1 MRVEFKGNSKGF
13 LLPVKTTKD
22 SVFSTGVAFQNSS
35 NLPLFTY
42 EQGSGKDVWVK
53 FDIKQADGVTSVP
66 DFSFTI
72 GEHDVRSGRNGKA
85 IKCNGAESRDLTL
98 VDGVNT
104 VLIKYTYTGG
114 SWTHKV
120 TVWINGDTVL
130 SDVRVDVLRGT
141 QNCFLLSADKNVW
154 FSNIIV
160 SDEMIGFDE
169 VAGASD
175 SAESGEKAKGCYL
188 TAEELEPYQNI
199 MDELSIEDAQMAS
212 SLIDGYL
219 GRSFELTQFT
229 DRVRLRKNR
238 GKLTHSPVAKVEKV
252 IGVSR
257 TMFGKCKSEL
267 PPEVIDLDPEMDGY
281 FTFENDGS
289 SLTAMV
295 FNNVPETLLV
305 TYDSGFE
312 KYPQRLKDACGMLAC
327 NIRQAKSFAGAKQ
340 LSSLDFQVLMT
351 DDSFFTSDIK
361 MLLKGLEH
369 DVRNV

>member
-1 MRVEFKGNSKGF
+1 MS
-13 LLPVKTTKD
+13 
-22 SVFSTGVAFQNSS
+22 
-35 NLPLFTY
+35 
-42 EQGSGKDVWVK
+42 
-53 FDIKQADGVTSVP
+53 
-66 DFSFTI
+66 
-72 GEHDVRSGRNGKA
+72 
-85 IKCNGAESRDLTL
+85 
-98 VDGVNT
+98 
-104 VLIKYTYTGG
+104 
-114 SWTHKV
+114 
-120 TVWINGDTVL
+120 
-130 SDVRVDVLRGT
+130 
-141 QNCFLLSADKNVW
+141 
-154 FSNIIV
+154 
-160 SDEMIGFDE
+160 
-169 VAGASD
+169 
-175 SAESGEKAKGCYL
+175 CYL
-188 TAEELEPYQNI
+188 TEQELLPYQNI
-199 MDELSIEDAQMAS
+199 MDELTIEDAQMAS

-229 DRVRLRKNR
+229 DRVCLRKNR
-238 GKLTHSPVAKVEKV
+238 GKLTHSPVAKIEKV

-295 FNNVPETLLV
+295 FSSIPETLLV